1 MVQKLPPGK
10 TYYSI
15 MSPGQITTTSYTR
28 GIWNTN
34 LAELLTF
41 FTSST
46 QSTDSQEYYYEVWGS
61 ASLSCTDDN
70 MFSVTYGH
78 VSGSGSINEGG
89 NLDDTATRAIYSQ
102 YKLTCLDGDEGG
114 IILKGETTPIED
126 FYAVNINREKY
137 GDKLDPGNFE
147 INIAALSGS
156 GKVNAEHTGS
166 KVQISGSNPIVITL
180 IDDSDD
186 QNDNAE
192 ESRYFSIA
200 RNLVSGSLQD
210 GIYKDGSNNRHYYG
224 KVYPSQGVI
233 IISAHSLDQSASF
246 NTVTGSNIN
255 GDNSYKL
262 FTAISGAA
270 SVKSMGFTARAIDIK
285 NEEYYYVRVP
295 INDANY
301 TSNPTFVNQEE
312 GTNKGKIK
320 NIKFVDNPK
329 TFISTIGLYNEE
341 KELLAVAKMSK
352 PLKKT
357 SKDELSITIKLE
369 Y

>member
-1 MVQKLPPGK
+1 MAQ
-10 TYYSI
+10 TYYRI
-15 MSPGQITTTSYTR
+15 VHTPNQITTTSYTR
-28 GIWNTN
+28 GIWNSN

-41 FTSST
+41 FTSSA
-46 QSTDSQEYYYEVWGS
+46 QSTDSQEYYYEIWGS

-78 VSGSGSINEGG
+78 VSGSGSMNEGG
-89 NLDDTATRAIYSQ
+89 NLDDTPTRAIYSQ
-102 YKLTCLDGDEGG
+102 YKLTCLDGDEAG
-114 IILKGETTPIED
+114 IILKNETVPLED
-126 FYAVNINREKY
+126 FYAININREKY

-147 INIAALSGS
+147 INIAQLNGASHANN
-156 GKVNAEHTGS
+156 VHTGS
-166 KVQISGSNPIVITL
+166 NVSVKSNPNVITL
-180 IDDSDD
+180 IDDSND
-186 QNDNAE
+186 QNDLVE
-192 ESRYFSIA
+192 ESRYFSVS

-210 GIYKDGSNNRHYYG
+210 GIYNPSNPHYYG
-224 KVYPSQGVI
+224 KVYPSQGVV

-246 NTVTGSNIN
+246 NSVTGSNIN

-270 SVKSMGFTARAIDIK
+270 SVKSVGFTARAIDIK

-295 INDANY
+295 IGDANY
-301 TSNPTFVNQEE
+301 TSNPTFVNQES
-312 GTNKGKIK
+312 GLNKGKIK
-320 NIKFVDNPK
+320 NVRFVDNPK
-329 TFISTIGLYNEE
+329 TFVSTIGLYDDSYN
-341 KELLAVAKMSK
+341 LLAVAKMSK

>member
-1 MVQKLPPGK
+1 MTQILPPGR
-10 TYYSI
+10 TYYKI
-15 MSPGQITTTSYTR
+15 THTPGQITTTSYTR

-41 FTSST
+41 FTSSA
-46 QSTDSQEYYYEVWGS
+46 QSAESQDYYYEVWGS

-89 NLDDTATRAIYSQ
+89 NLDDTPTRAIYSQ
-102 YKLTCLDGDEGG
+102 YKLTCLDGDEAG
-114 IILKGETTPIED
+114 IILKGEDKPIED
-126 FYAVNINREKY
+126 FYAININREKY

-147 INIAALSGS
+147 INLAALSGS

-166 KVQISGSNPIVITL
+166 KVEISGSNPNVITL
-180 IDDSDD
+180 IDDSGD
-186 QNDNAE
+186 QNDLVE
-192 ESRYFSIA
+192 ESRYFSVS

-210 GIYKDGSNNRHYYG
+210 GIYNPTNPHYYG

-246 NTVTGSNIN
+246 NTVTGSNID

-270 SVKSMGFTARAIDIK
+270 SVKSVGFTARAIDIK

-295 INDANY
+295 IGEANY
-301 TSNPTFVNQEE
+301 TSNPTFINQVE
-312 GTNKGKIK
+312 GLNKGKIK
-320 NIKFVDNPK
+320 NVKFVDNPK
-329 TFISTIGLYNEE
+329 TFVSAIGLYDDAYN
-341 KELLAVAKMSK
+341 LLAVAKMSK